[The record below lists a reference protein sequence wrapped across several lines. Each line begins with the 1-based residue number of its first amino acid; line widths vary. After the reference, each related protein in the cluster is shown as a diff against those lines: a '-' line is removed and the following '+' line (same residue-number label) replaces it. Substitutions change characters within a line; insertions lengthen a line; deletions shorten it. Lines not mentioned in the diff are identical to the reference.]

1 MNSLSEN
8 LLIRSSDLFK
18 DFVTLS
24 LEQFDKVK
32 VNYDKKKIPQ
42 FIKDY
47 YDLNGKIDITVNDDK
62 ENSCSKILIDIKNK
76 NNLFLILQQSI
87 KSLVEEIKVMKEK
100 LENVSLAFKNLSNA
114 YSISLNGKYMEKTF
128 NSLHNLFINWSKSYN
143 DQMNFFTNDILEFF
157 RFMDQELQVF
167 KNLDD
172 SYCIRRKNY
181 FSYKKQFNS
190 NLENPSIIMKI
201 KSNFI
206 SSQNLYGFILNKYY
220 DEYYRLNEVHSN
232 RLKQLIDVMNKKKD
246 VYFVDMLKL
255 VELLNIKK

>member
-8 LLIRSSDLFK
+8 LLIRSSDIFK

-24 LEQFDKVK
+24 IDKFDKVK
-32 VNYDKKKIPQ
+32 VNYDKKKNPQ

-47 YDLNGKIDITVNDDK
+47 YDLNGKIDITVNADK

-76 NNLFLILQQSI
+76 NNLFSILQQNI
-87 KSLVEEIKVMKEK
+87 KSLIDEIKVMNEK
-100 LENVSLAFKNLSNA
+100 LLNISLAFKNLSKA
-114 YSISLNGKYMEKTF
+114 YSISLNGKYLEKTF
-128 NSLHNLFINWSKSYN
+128 NSLNNLFFDWSKSYN
-143 DQMNFFTNDILEFF
+143 DQINFFTNDILEFF

-172 SYCIRRKNY
+172 SFCIRRKNY
-181 FSYKKQFNS
+181 FTNKKQFNS

-201 KSNFI
+201 KNTFI
-206 SSQNLYGFILNKYY
+206 TSTNLYGFIINKYY
-220 DEYYRLNEVHSN
+220 DEYYRLNQVHSN

-246 VYFVDMLKL
+246 VYFSDLLKL
-255 VELLNIKK
+255 VALLNIKK